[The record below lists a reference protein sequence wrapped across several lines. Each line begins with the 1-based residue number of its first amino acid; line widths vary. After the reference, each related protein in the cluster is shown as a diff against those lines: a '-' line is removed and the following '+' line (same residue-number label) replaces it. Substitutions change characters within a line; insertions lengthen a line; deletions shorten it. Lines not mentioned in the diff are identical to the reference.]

1 MGARCSVEA
10 GYGGRDGEGT
20 HMVDQH
26 PHGGHDIV
34 LDPNNANAGTVRGRG
49 MVERSLSQYG
59 AGRSILISA
68 DDVALAGNKT
78 LETARELGIPVKVI
92 ESDGTTLYAIKRTD
106 LPYDDPRARELAI
119 ADNRAAEVGL
129 EWSAEVL
136 ASFQDEGLDLEQ
148 FWFPEELAAIT
159 EQVPDVEFPEYTES
173 VEDEVQYCECPSCGH
188 RFPK

>member
-1 MGARCSVEA
+1 
-10 GYGGRDGEGT
+10 
-20 HMVDQH
+20 MVVDN
-26 PHGGHDIV
+26 PHGETIQ
-34 LDPNNANAGTVRGRG
+34 LDPHNANAGTVRGRG

-78 LETARELGIPVKVI
+78 LETAREMGIPVQVI
-92 ESDGTTLYAIKRTD
+92 ESDGRTLYAIKRTD
-106 LPYDDPRARELAI
+106 LAYDDPRARELAI

-129 EWSAEVL
+129 DWSAEVL
-136 ASFQDEGLDLEQ
+136 TALQDEGLDLEQ